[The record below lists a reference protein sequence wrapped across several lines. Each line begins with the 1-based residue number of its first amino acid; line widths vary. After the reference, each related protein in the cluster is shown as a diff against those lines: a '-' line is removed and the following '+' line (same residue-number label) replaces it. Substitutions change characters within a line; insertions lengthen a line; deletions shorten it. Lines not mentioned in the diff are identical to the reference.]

1 MQKGTGKHNRPF
13 DTPATCTPQLVQQQ
27 VKKLRCVFHGVA
39 EHGPAETGR
48 KGAQQFGAL
57 LAGDGDSVYRVLQL
71 AHKQLAQ
78 AGCWR
83 GVVTGV
89 EPHGHK
95 RLHGGVQE
103 TRHPQVD
110 KPAALLLVRAPLSWP
125 RQRHLARNR
134 RVNAS
139 QQTA

>member
-1 MQKGTGKHNRPF
+1 MQTGTGKHTPTF
-13 DTPATCTPQLVQQQ
+13 DTPTACTPQLVQQQ
-27 VKKLRCVFHGVA
+27 IETLRCVLHGVA

-57 LAGDGDSVYRVLQL
+57 LAGNGDSVHRMLQL
-71 AHKQLAQ
+71 VHKQSAQ
-78 AGCWR
+78 AGGWR
-83 GVVTGV
+83 GVVTIGV

-103 TRHPQVD
+103 TRQSQVD

-125 RQRHLARNR
+125 RQ
-134 RVNAS
+134 
-139 QQTA
+139 